1 MILKQKRLT
10 SINRKLMKTMK
21 RKELEKRYNTKD
33 LERSNVSN
41 MADYIIGETMGNGV
55 NFLDT
60 Q

>member
-1 MILKQKRLT
+1 
-10 SINRKLMKTMK
+10 MK

-41 MADYIIGETMGNGV
+41 MADYIIGETMGNGA